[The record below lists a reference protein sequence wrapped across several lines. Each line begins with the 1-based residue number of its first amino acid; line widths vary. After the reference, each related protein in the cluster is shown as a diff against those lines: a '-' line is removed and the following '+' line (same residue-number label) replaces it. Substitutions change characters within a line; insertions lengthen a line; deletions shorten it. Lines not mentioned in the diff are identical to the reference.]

1 MKNEETTIM
10 QPNNEQ
16 GNETQNQSAT
26 SETQKKSNTGK
37 RAAAMAG
44 AAVIGG
50 AAGAGGTIAAEHM
63 MNGKEEPETK
73 EAETKEEPTTSASK
87 TERTHAQAK
96 HETVAKEEPQSVPE
110 DGNQDGPDYTGHN
123 GANPTTPNPGVHQ
136 TSDPSSGNET
146 AHVRVVDI
154 QNVQGPNG
162 ENGEFV
168 TLTNGQTIAVVGDLD
183 GDGIADKI
191 AIDDNHNGH
200 FEQNEI
206 HDISGENWEMAGYR
220 QAYAQQNG
228 GTHQEPQTQPHTD
241 SGNDSNDVQ
250 VLGVYQTE
258 GESGQTVETAVLTNG
273 HEVAV
278 VADVDGDRYAEAIWV
293 DKNHNQQIDEGE
305 VYDVSGEQVHMSGY
319 EQQYLAQQQEQMQ
332 QEQQQQDT
340 FAYNAGDDQ
349 PDYNNDGNTDFA

>member
-16 GNETQNQSAT
+16 GHETQNQSAT

-37 RAAAMAG
+37 RVAATAG

-63 MNGKEEPETK
+63 MNDKEEPETK
-73 EAETKEEPTTSASK
+73 EAETKEEPAASASK
-87 TERTHAQAK
+87 TEGTHTQAK

-136 TSDPSSGNET
+136 TNDPSNGNET
-146 AHVRVVDI
+146 ADVRVVDI

-162 ENGEFV
+162 ENAEFV
-168 TLTNGQTIAVVGDLD
+168 TLTDGQDVAVVADLD
-183 GDGIADKI
+183 GDGKADKI
-191 AIDDNHNGH
+191 GIDDNHNGH

-206 HDISGENWEMAGYR
+206 HDISDENWDMAGYR
-220 QAYAQQNG
+220 QSYAQQNG
-228 GTHQEPQTQPHTD
+228 GTHQDPQTQTHTAN
-241 SGNDSNDVQ
+241 GNDSNEVQ
-250 VLGVYQTE
+250 VLGVDSEQGIAGVSIG
-258 GESGQTVETAVLTNG
+258 GETIVLVDANQDDIVEYAVGDPN
-273 HEVAV
+273 H
-278 VADVDGDRYAEAIWV
+278 DGVIE
-293 DKNHNQQIDEGE
+293 EGE
-305 VYDVSGEQVHMSGY
+305 VIDVSSEQIHMSTVQDTY
-319 EQQYLAQQQEQMQ
+319 ITQQQEQMQ

>member
-16 GNETQNQSAT
+16 GHETQNPSAT
-26 SETQKKSNTGK
+26 SETQKKSNTGQ
-37 RAAAMAG
+37 RVAATAG

-73 EAETKEEPTTSASK
+73 EPETKEEPTASASK
-87 TERTHAQAK
+87 TNEGTHTQAK

-110 DGNQDGPDYTGHN
+110 DGTQDGPDYPGLN

-136 TSDPSSGNET
+136 TNDPSNGNET

-162 ENGEFV
+162 ENAEFV
-168 TLTNGQTIAVVGDLD
+168 TLTDGQDVAVVADLD
-183 GDGIADKI
+183 GDDKADKI
-191 AIDDNHNGH
+191 GIDYSHNGH

-206 HDISGENWEMAGYR
+206 HDISDENWDMAGYR
-220 QAYAQQNG
+220 QSYAQQNG
-228 GTHQEPQTQPHTD
+228 GTHQEPQTQTHTTN
-241 SGNDSNDVQ
+241 SNDSNEVQ
-250 VLGVYQTE
+250 VLGVDSEQGIAGVGIG
-258 GESGQTVETAVLTNG
+258 GETIVLVDANQDDIIEYAV
-273 HEVAV
+273 
-278 VADVDGDRYAEAIWV
+278 GDP
-293 DKNHNQQIDEGE
+293 NHNGVIEEGE
-305 VYDVSGEQVHMSGY
+305 VIDVSSEQIHMSTVENTY
-319 EQQYLAQQQEQMQ
+319 ITQQQEQMQ

-349 PDYNNDGNTDFA
+349 SDYINDVDPQNT

>member
-16 GNETQNQSAT
+16 GHETQNPSAT
-26 SETQKKSNTGK
+26 SETQKKSNTGQ
-37 RAAAMAG
+37 RVAATAG

-50 AAGAGGTIAAEHM
+50 AAGAGGTIATEHM

-73 EAETKEEPTTSASK
+73 EPETKEEPTASASK
-87 TERTHAQAK
+87 TNEGTHTQAK
-96 HETVAKEEPQSVPE
+96 HETVAKEEPESVPE
-110 DGNQDGPDYTGHN
+110 DGTQDGPDYPGLN
-123 GANPTTPNPGVHQ
+123 GANPTTPNPGIHQ
-136 TSDPSSGNET
+136 TNDPSNGNET

-162 ENGEFV
+162 ENAEFV
-168 TLTNGQTIAVVGDLD
+168 TLTDGQDVAVVADLD
-183 GDGIADKI
+183 GDGKADKI
-191 AIDDNHNGH
+191 GIDDSHNGH

-206 HDISGENWEMAGYR
+206 HDISDENWDMAGYR
-220 QAYAQQNG
+220 QSYAQQNG
-228 GTHQEPQTQPHTD
+228 GTHQEPQTQTHTTND
-241 SGNDSNDVQ
+241 NDSNDVQ

-273 HEVAV
+273 QEVAAV
-278 VADVDGDRYAEAIWV
+278 VDVDGDRYAEALWV
-293 DKNHNQQIDEGE
+293 DENRNQQIDEGE
-305 VYDVSGEQVHMSGY
+305 VYDVSGKQVHMSGY
-319 EQQYLAQQQEQMQ
+319 EQQYLAQQQQQ

-349 PDYNNDGNTDFA
+349 SDYINDVDPQNT